1 MNTTSTETP
10 GIPCDC
16 IEKCGK
22 YWVQRCSCHNSG
34 DLAAAEAWCREQND
48 KAKMATQTDTPETL
62 EALSAILEEK
72 GELCEDTAPAILVRL
87 CKRLE
92 RRARAAESRLAK
104 WEAELSKVMPSDFKD
119 WWQNSRDEWPEIA
132 RRVIQDLR
140 KNAELVESAA
150 DAALRLRPIAE
161 AGPVPDGMIRLYAH
175 RIPLGPPGA
184 EFWSAFSET
193 DEEDTHCVDV
203 FPPAEAQEGQAR
215 P

>member
-92 RRARAAESRLAK
+92 RRARAA
-104 WEAELSKVMPSDFKD
+104 
-119 WWQNSRDEWPEIA
+119 
-132 RRVIQDLR
+132 
-140 KNAELVESAA
+140 